1 MSIILYPA
9 VKSTYPVRKL
19 MQLSPRM
26 EIDKNIAA
34 QRVTELRQLIMRHN
48 RLYYENTPPRP
59 EISDFEYD
67 ELFKEL
73 QELEARFPEFQ
84 SPDSPTQ
91 IVGGSVSEGFKKVQ
105 HSIPMLS
112 IENKPVAKLISEVRS
127 IVKELKDKFLSID
140 IVAEPKIDGL
150 SCSIRY
156 ENHQLVLAATRGD
169 GLVGEDITENVRTIG
184 EIPKTLP
191 LDAPSVID
199 IRGEVYMSHSDFE
212 QFSLQQKN
220 IGEKP
225 PENPRNA
232 AAGSLRQ
239 LDPSVTAARPLRFF
253 AYAWGESSTLF
264 ADNQWDA
271 LQKMSQWGFKVSGE
285 IRLLHTEDE
294 LNSYFDEMQERRSE
308 LDFTI
313 DGIVY
318 KLNSLSLQEQVGKT
332 NRAPRWAAAQ
342 KFPPEKRETILQK
355 IAISV
360 GRSGA
365 LTPVAEL
372 LPVRLLGT
380 TVSNAT
386 LHNQDEVECKDF
398 RIGDTVIVQRAGDVI
413 PQVVSVVIEKRLPDS
428 APFVFPSTCPVCDS
442 KAIREPK
449 ESVWKCTGGLTCP
462 AQALER
468 LKHFVSRDAFNIE
481 GLGEK
486 NIELFYSKGIIMSPV
501 DIFRLEEML
510 SPPSLWQQ
518 QPSDFLPLQEWDGWG
533 ELSANNLFKA
543 IRAKRKITLDRFIYA
558 LGIPQVG
565 EVTAKLLADNYHSLD
580 NWRGSM
586 IRAVGR
592 ESNHYQHLITIDGI
606 GSVVADEIISFF
618 TEAHNLQV
626 LDSLNEYL
634 AVEDY
639 AKLVN
644 TASPISTKTV
654 VFTGELE
661 KRSRKA
667 AKIEAEKLGAK
678 VATDVSGK
686 TDYVVVGTDPGSK
699 LRKAQELGVKVL
711 SEDEWERLING

>member
-1 MSIILYPA
+1 
-9 VKSTYPVRKL
+9 
-19 MQLSPRM
+19 MQQLKTI
-26 EIDKNIAA
+26 ELDKNIAEV
-34 QRVTELRQLIMRHN
+34 RINNLRQLIKHHN
-48 RLYYENTPPRP
+48 RLYYEQSPPRP
-59 EISDFEYD
+59 EISDYEYD
-67 ELFKEL
+67 ELFR
-73 QELEARFPEFQ
+73 ELEELESRFPEFQ

-91 IVGGSVSEGFKKVQ
+91 TVGVSVSEGFKKVQ
-105 HSIPMLS
+105 HSVPMLS
-112 IENKPVAKLISEVRS
+112 IENKSVAKLISEVRS
-127 IVKELKDKFLSID
+127 IIKELKDESLPIA

-156 ENHQLVLAATRGD
+156 EHRQLVRAATRGD
-169 GLVGEDITENVRTIG
+169 GLEGEDITENVRTIS

-191 LDAPSVID
+191 PNAPDVIE
-199 IRGEVYMSHSDFE
+199 IRGEVYMSNSDFE
-212 QFSLQQKN
+212 LFAQSQKSH
-220 IGEKP
+220 GEKP

-239 LDPSVTAARPLRFF
+239 LDPSVTASRPLRFF
-253 AYAWGESSTLF
+253 AYAWGEVSTVF
-264 ADNQWDA
+264 AESQWDSLQA
-271 LQKMSQWGFKVSGE
+271 LHHWGFNISAD
-285 IRLLHTEDE
+285 IRLLYTLDE
-294 LNSYFDEMQERRSE
+294 LNSYFEEIQERRSA
-308 LDFTI
+308 LDYTI

-318 KLNSLSLQEQVGKT
+318 KLNSLSLQEQVGQT

-342 KFPPEKRETILQK
+342 KFPPEKRETILQN

-413 PQVVSVVIEKRLPDS
+413 PQVVSVVIEKRRPDS
-428 APFVFPSTCPVCDS
+428 TPFVFPSVCPVCNS
-442 KAIREPK
+442 TAVREPK
-449 ESVWKCTGGLTCP
+449 EAVWKCTGGLTCP

-486 NIELFYSKGIIMSPV
+486 NIELFYDKGVIASPV
-501 DIFRLEEML
+501 DIFRLEELL
-510 SPPSLWQQ
+510 SPPSLWRQT
-518 QPSDFLPLQEWDGWG
+518 SIYVPLQEWEGWG
-533 ELSANNLFKA
+533 EISSNNLFKA
-543 IRAKRKITLDRFIYA
+543 IRAKRKITLDRFIYS

-565 EVTAKLLADNYHSLD
+565 EVTAKLLADNYVSLD
-580 NWRGSM
+580 NWRYSM
-586 IRAVGR
+586 SRAVIR
-592 ESNHYQHLITIDGI
+592 ESEQYQHLITIDGI
-606 GSVVADEIISFF
+606 GSVVADEILSFF
-618 TEAHNLQV
+618 AETHNIQV
-626 LDSLNEYL
+626 LDSLKEYL
-634 AVEDY
+634 TVEDY
-639 AKLVN
+639 AKQAQV
-644 TASPISTKTV
+644 SSVISGKIV

-686 TDYVVVGTDPGSK
+686 TDYVIVGADPGSK
-699 LRKAQELGVKVL
+699 LRKAQELGVRVL
-711 SEDEWERLING
+711 TEDEWERLING

>member
-1 MSIILYPA
+1 
-9 VKSTYPVRKL
+9 
-19 MQLSPRM
+19 MQLPQGM

-34 QRVTELRQLIMRHN
+34 LRVTELRQLITRHN

-59 EISDFEYD
+59 EISDQEYD
-67 ELFKEL
+67 ELFREL
-73 QELEARFPEFQ
+73 QELEARFPELQ

-91 IVGGSVSEGFKKVQ
+91 MVGGAVSTGFKKVL
-105 HSIPMLS
+105 HSVPMLS
-112 IENKPVAKLISEVRS
+112 IENKPVAKLISEIRS
-127 IVKELKDKFLSID
+127 IIKVLKDESLPID

-156 ENHQLVLAATRGD
+156 EKRKLVRAATRGD
-169 GLVGEDITENVRTIG
+169 GLEGEDITENVRSIG

-191 LDAPSVID
+191 PDAPEIIE
-199 IRGEVYMSHSDFE
+199 IRGEVYMSHSDFKL
-212 QFSLQQKN
+212 FALQQKEL
-220 IGEKP
+220 GEKP

-239 LDPSVTAARPLRFF
+239 LNPSVTASRPLRFF
-253 AYAWGESSTLF
+253 AYAWGELSTPF
-264 ADNQWDA
+264 SENQWDA
-271 LQKMSQWGFKVSGE
+271 LQTFRRWGFKVSDDV
-285 IRLLHTEDE
+285 RLLHSLDE
-294 LNSYFDEMQERRSE
+294 LNSYFEEMQERRSE

-318 KLNSLSLQEQVGKT
+318 KLNSLMLQEQVGQT

-342 KFPPEKRETILQK
+342 KFPPEKRETILQN

-413 PQVVSVVIEKRLPDS
+413 PQVVSVVIEKRHPDS
-428 APFVFPSTCPVCDS
+428 VPFIFPSGCPVCGS
-442 KAIREPK
+442 KAVREQR
-449 ESVWKCTGGLTCP
+449 EAVWKCTGGLTCP

-486 NIELFYSKGIIMSPV
+486 NIELFYDKGLITSPV
-501 DIFRLEEML
+501 DIFRLEERL
-510 SPPSLWQQ
+510 SPPTLWQQ
-518 QPSDFLPLQEWDGWG
+518 ASNFTPLQEWDGWG
-533 ELSANNLFKA
+533 ELSSNNLFKA
-543 IRAKRKITLDRFIYA
+543 IRSKRKIALERFIYA

-565 EVTAKLLADNYHSLD
+565 EVTAKLLADNYLSFD
-580 NWRGSM
+580 NWCDSM
-586 IRAVGR
+586 NRAVIR
-592 ESNHYQHLITIDGI
+592 ESEQYHHLITIDGI
-606 GSVVADEIISFF
+606 GAVVADEILSFF
-618 TEAHNLQV
+618 TEAHNLKV
-626 LDSLNEYL
+626 LNSLKEYL
-634 AVEDY
+634 TVEDY
-639 AKLVN
+639 AKPAKVTSN
-644 TASPISTKTV
+644 ISGKIV

-678 VATDVSGK
+678 VATDVSGR
-686 TDYVVVGTDPGSK
+686 TYCVVVGADPGSK
-699 LRKAQELGVKVL
+699 LRKAQELGVTVYT
-711 SEDEWERLING
+711 EDEWERLING

>member
-1 MSIILYPA
+1 
-9 VKSTYPVRKL
+9 
-19 MQLSPRM
+19 MQLSQPI
-26 EIDKNIAA
+26 ELNKSNIELYIK
-34 QRVTELRQLIMRHN
+34 QLRQRITHHN

-59 EISDFEYD
+59 EISDLEYD
-67 ELFKEL
+67 VLFNEL

-91 IVGGSVSEGFKKVQ
+91 TVGAPISEGFKKIL
-105 HSIPMLS
+105 HSVPMLS
-112 IENKPVAKLISEVRS
+112 IENKPVAKFISEIRN
-127 IVKELKDKFLSID
+127 IIKELKDESIPID

-156 ENHQLVLAATRGD
+156 ERQQLMRAATRGD
-169 GLVGEDITENVRTIG
+169 GLEGEDITENVRSIS

-191 LDAPSVID
+191 DTAPEIIEV
-199 IRGEVYMSHSDFE
+199 RGEVYMSNSDFE
-212 QFSLQQKN
+212 LFAVQQKEL
-220 IGEKP
+220 GEKP

-239 LDPSVTAARPLRFF
+239 LDPSVTALRPLRFF
-253 AYAWGESSTLF
+253 AYAWGELSAPF
-264 ADNQWDA
+264 AKSQWDA
-271 LQKMSQWGFKVSGE
+271 LQTLLRWGFKVSDD
-285 IRLLHTEDE
+285 IQLLHSLEE
-294 LNSYFDEMQERRSE
+294 LNSYFEEMQERRSE
-308 LDFTI
+308 LDFAI

-318 KLNSLSLQEQVGKT
+318 KLNSLSLQEQVGQT

-386 LHNQDEVECKDF
+386 LHNQDEIECKDF
-398 RIGDTVIVQRAGDVI
+398 REGDTVIVQRAGDVI
-413 PQVVSVVIEKRLPDS
+413 PQVVSVLLEKRPLDS
-428 APFVFPSTCPVCDS
+428 TPFVFPSTCPICDS
-442 KAIREPK
+442 KAVREPK
-449 ESVWKCTGGLTCP
+449 EAIWKCTGGLTCP
-462 AQALER
+462 AQSLER

-486 NIELFYSKGIIMSPV
+486 NIELFYNKGLIASPV
-501 DIFRLEEML
+501 DIFRLEELL

-518 QPSDFLPLQEWDGWG
+518 PTNRAPLQEWDGWG

-543 IRAKRKITLDRFIYA
+543 IQFKRKIALDRFIYS

-565 EVTAKLLADNYHSLD
+565 EVTAKLLADNYVSLE
-580 NWRGSM
+580 NWRDSM
-586 IRAVGR
+586 CHARNKAS
-592 ESNHYQHLITIDGI
+592 EPYQHLISIDGI
-606 GSVVADEIISFF
+606 GSIVADEILSFF
-618 TEAHNLQV
+618 AEDHNLQV
-626 LDSLNEYL
+626 LDSLGKYL
-634 AVEDY
+634 TVEDY
-639 AKLVN
+639 AKPSKVS
-644 TASPISTKTV
+644 SPISGKIV

-678 VATDVSGK
+678 VASDVSAK
-686 TDYVVVGTDPGSK
+686 TDFVIVGTDPGSK
-699 LRKAQELGVKVL
+699 ARKAQELGVKVL
-711 SEDEWERLING
+711 SEKEWEHLINGE